1 MMYRTVFT
9 DINLWSLEDFEQYAD
24 YVNELTT
31 GAHTVQTSDIRNM
44 EDDDLS
50 KEDVDHFKSLIGLGN
65 YEKLLNE
72 ELDLVIIA

>member
-24 YVNELTT
+24 YVNELTV

-50 KEDVDHFKSLIGLGN
+50 KENVDRFKFLIGLDN
-65 YEKLLNE
+65 YEKLLNG